1 MKKLLLICLAL
12 SLIVFMVAIASAD
25 DKAETVKGW
34 VSDTKCGAKGNSEA
48 HAACTKKCVEAG
60 AKLAIVTDD
69 GKVLAVDNQDAVK
82 GHEGHHVAV
91 DGHVSGESIHVEKV
105 SML

>member
-1 MKKLLLICLAL
+1 MKKLLLIFLAL
-12 SLIVFMVAIASAD
+12 SVVFMMVAMASAD
-25 DKAETVKGW
+25 DKADTVKGF

-48 HAACTKKCVEAG
+48 HADCTKKCVAAG

-69 GKVLAVDNQDAVK
+69 GKVLTVDNGDALK
-82 GHEGHHVAV
+82 GHEGHHVSV
-91 DGHVSGESIHVEKV
+91 DGHVKGDSIHVEKV

>member
-34 VSDTKCGAKGNSEA
+34 VSDTKCGAKGNAEA
-48 HAACTKKCVEAG
+48 HAACAKKCAEAG

-91 DGHVSGESIHVEKV
+91 DGHVSGDSIHVEKV